1 MIDKEF
7 LDEVEYL
14 LARSES
20 VLKEIRKLKQ
30 ESCVESSTLHL
41 IKQNSSAFLQTNLM
55 VRAIFYSLL
64 LDRTFSKEL
73 LTLVKKL
80 GDKEVADFIEK
91 MMKEVR

>member
-1 MIDKEF
+1 MIDKKF

-20 VLKEIRKLKQ
+20 VLKEIRKFKQ